1 MLMDTEVAPVKM
13 AHQLEDRLS
22 DMHWTRGVAAGSL
35 LVGAILLVTGR
46 RKSAL
51 AVAAAG
57 AAVALLE
64 NPEAV
69 RDFWDQMPRYLR
81 SSQDFLVR
89 IEDFMEELNKQGVR
103 LRKAVSSD

>member
-1 MLMDTEVAPVKM
+1 MDTEVTPLKLARQVE
-13 AHQLEDRLS
+13 HDLS
-22 DMHWTRGVAAGSL
+22 EMHWTRGVAAGSL
-35 LVGAILLVTGR
+35 LVSAILLITGR

-69 RDFWDQMPRYLR
+69 RDFWDQAPRLLR

-89 IEDFMEELNKQGVR
+89 IEDFMEELNKQGIR
-103 LRKAVSSD
+103 LRKAASGD

>member
-1 MLMDTEVAPVKM
+1 MLMDTEVAPVKIARQM
-13 AHQLEDRLS
+13 E

-35 LVGAILLVTGR
+35 LVGAVLLITGR
-46 RKSAL
+46 RKSGL

-69 RDFWDQMPRYLR
+69 RDFWDQIPRLLR

-89 IEDFMEELNKQGVR
+89 IEDFMEELNKQGIR
-103 LRKAVSSD
+103 LRKTVSGE

>member
-1 MLMDTEVAPVKM
+1 MKIARQMEEMP
-13 AHQLEDRLS
+13 
-22 DMHWTRGVAAGSL
+22 WTRGVAAGSL
-35 LVGAILLVTGR
+35 LVGAILLFTGR
-46 RKSAL
+46 RRSAL

-64 NPEAV
+64 NPQAV
-69 RDFWDQMPRYLR
+69 REFWDQVPRLLR

>member
-1 MLMDTEVAPVKM
+1 MKIARQVE
-13 AHQLEDRLS
+13 ESLS
-22 DMHWTRGVAAGSL
+22 EMPWTRSLAAGSL
-35 LVGAILLVTGR
+35 LVSAILLITGR

-64 NPEAV
+64 NPDAV
-69 RDFWDQMPRYLR
+69 REFWDQVPRLLR

-89 IEDFMEELNKQGVR
+89 IEDFTEELNKQGGR
-103 LRKAVSSD
+103 LRKAVSLD

>member
-1 MLMDTEVAPVKM
+1 MDIEVAPMKIARQM
-13 AHQLEDRLS
+13 EE
-22 DMHWTRGVAAGSL
+22 MPWTRSVAAGSL
-35 LVGAILLVTGR
+35 LVGAILLITGR

-69 RDFWDQMPRYLR
+69 RDFWDQVPRLLR

>member
-1 MLMDTEVAPVKM
+1 MDTEVAPVKI
-13 AHQLEDRLS
+13 ARQLEEMPWIR
-22 DMHWTRGVAAGSL
+22 TVAAGSL
-35 LVGAILLVTGR
+35 LVGAVLLFAGR

-64 NPEAV
+64 NPDAV
-69 RDFWDQMPRYLR
+69 REFWEQMPRLLR

-89 IEDFMEELNKQGVR
+89 IEDFMEELNKQGIR

>member
-1 MLMDTEVAPVKM
+1 MKIARQVD
-13 AHQLEDRLS
+13 DSLS
-22 DMHWTRGVAAGSL
+22 EMHWTRGVAAGSM
-35 LVGAILLVTGR
+35 LVGAILLITGR

-69 RDFWDQMPRYLR
+69 REFWHEVPRYLR

-89 IEDFMEELNKQGVR
+89 IEDFMDELNKQGVR
-103 LRKAVSSD
+103 LHKAVSGD

>member
-1 MLMDTEVAPVKM
+1 MDTEVAPVKI
-13 AHQLEDRLS
+13 ARQLEDRLS
-22 DMHWTRGVAAGSL
+22 EMHWTRGVAAGSL

-69 RDFWDQMPRYLR
+69 REFWDEVPRLLR

>member
-1 MLMDTEVAPVKM
+1 MKIARQVE
-13 AHQLEDRLS
+13 E
-22 DMHWTRGVAAGSL
+22 MHWTRGVAAGSL
-35 LVGAILLVTGR
+35 LVGAILLITGR

-51 AVAAAG
+51 ALAAAG

-69 RDFWDQMPRYLR
+69 RDFWEQMPRLLR

-89 IEDFMEELNKQGVR
+89 IEDFMDELNKQGVR
-103 LRKAVSSD
+103 LRKAVSAD

>member
-1 MLMDTEVAPVKM
+1 MLMDTEVAPVKIARQM
-13 AHQLEDRLS
+13 D

-35 LVGAILLVTGR
+35 LVSAVLLITGR
-46 RKSAL
+46 RKSGLAL
-51 AVAAAG
+51 AAAG

-69 RDFWDQMPRYLR
+69 RDFWEQIPRLLR

-103 LRKAVSSD
+103 LRKTVSSD

>member
-1 MLMDTEVAPVKM
+1 MKIARQV
-13 AHQLEDRLS
+13 EDSLS
-22 DMHWTRGVAAGSL
+22 EMHWTRGVAAGSL
-35 LVGAILLVTGR
+35 LVGAVLLITGR

-57 AAVALLE
+57 ATVALLE

-69 RDFWDQMPRYLR
+69 REFWNEVPRLLR

-89 IEDFMEELNKQGVR
+89 IEDFMEEVNKQGVR
-103 LRKAVSSD
+103 LRKAVSGD

>member
-1 MLMDTEVAPVKM
+1 MKIARQVEAMPWM
-13 AHQLEDRLS
+13 
-22 DMHWTRGVAAGSL
+22 RGVAAGSL

-69 RDFWDQMPRYLR
+69 RDFWEQVPRLLR

-89 IEDFMEELNKQGVR
+89 IEDFMDELNKQGIR
-103 LRKAVSSD
+103 LRKAVSGD

>member
-1 MLMDTEVAPVKM
+1 MDTEVAPLKM
-13 AHQLEDRLS
+13 ARQLGDSLS
-22 DMHWTRGVAAGSL
+22 ETHWTRGVAAGGL
-35 LVGAILLVTGR
+35 LVGAILLFTGR
-46 RKSAL
+46 RKSGL

-64 NPEAV
+64 NPEGV
-69 RDFWDQMPRYLR
+69 REFWEDQMPRLLR

-89 IEDFMEELNKQGVR
+89 IEDFIEELNKQGIR